1 MDAAAVP
8 GETAAAPSDV
18 SILALV
24 CSAATAES
32 VFLPPA
38 SGAGSVVAVQVT
50 AAWHPAVHGKRA
62 DAAGER
68 LESSAKRTS
77 RSADGAADV
86 AAALRHAD
94 SQLVVDQPLAHAEE
108 PSQTTPGPFCLGP
121 AGKGYP
127 PARISKLP
135 VRLPGL
141 ATTGPSGTEGVDCL
155 PPSHY
160 AVPLSN
166 RQATRRGKSR

>member
-32 VFLPPA
+32 VFLAPA
-38 SGAGSVVAVQVT
+38 SGAGSVVAVQAT

-108 PSQTTPGPFCLGP
+108 PSQTTPGPFLPWPC
-121 AGKGYP
+121 GKG
-127 PARISKLP
+127 I
-135 VRLPGL
+135 
-141 ATTGPSGTEGVDCL
+141 PSRKDFEIAGEITWTCHDWTIR
-155 PPSHY
+155 H
-160 AVPLSN
+160 
-166 RQATRRGKSR
+166 